1 MIILIICKSRAEC
14 RAGGPA
20 DCGGG
25 GRKVREVAA
34 LLPIGH
40 RLVPERLDGALSS
53 TAAHVRI
60 QEMSP
65 SPIQLQNESILT
77 WLLLLLLH
85 GLSSSGGH
93 FSLAGN

>member
-1 MIILIICKSRAEC
+1 MIILIICKSHAEC
-14 RAGGPA
+14 RAGGA
-20 DCGGG
+20 QQTGGR
-25 GRKVREVAA
+25 GRKVREEAA

-53 TAAHVRI
+53 TAGDVRT

-65 SPIQLQNESILT
+65 SPIQLQDQSILT
-77 WLLLLLLH
+77 WLLLPLLP
-85 GLSSSGGH
+85 SSSRGH